1 MGNIR
6 ESRRCL
12 PVVIT
17 SVTAQ
22 GCLGPDGIKQK
33 AVAAMLCNFTKY
45 TAEKPSLLDH
55 HEVQTYFHE
64 FGHVMHTLCSR
75 AKTSKFFGAAVEWD
89 FVEAPSQMLE
99 NWVWQEESLRQVLLD
114 GNDIS
119 TIY

>member
-1 MGNIR
+1 MDGNIR

-17 SVTAQ
+17 PVIPQ

-99 NWVWQEESLRQVLLD
+99 NWVWQEESLR
-114 GNDIS
+114 
-119 TIY
+119 